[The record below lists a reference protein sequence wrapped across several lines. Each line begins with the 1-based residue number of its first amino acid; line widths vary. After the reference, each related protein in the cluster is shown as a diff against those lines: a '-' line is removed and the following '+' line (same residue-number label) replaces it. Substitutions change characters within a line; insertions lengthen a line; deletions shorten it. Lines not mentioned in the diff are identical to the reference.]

1 MRTMADTEAEVERL
15 EERLRTAMESGLVAE
30 LEALLDDRAVF
41 IDADGLRYDRQGTL
55 ELHRSGTRRLTRVEL
70 RDLAV
75 EVHAA
80 TAVAVVEAELEGVFK
95 GAAFAGRHRY
105 LRVWSK
111 TETGWRIIAA
121 SVCAW
126 PRPQDETDG

>member
-41 IDADGLRYDRQGTL
+41 IDADRLRYDKQ
-55 ELHRSGTRRLTRVEL
+55 
-70 RDLAV
+70 
-75 EVHAA
+75 
-80 TAVAVVEAELEGVFK
+80 GVFK

-105 LRVWSK
+105 LRAWSK